1 MSAEGSGSVSRRK
14 LLDSFA
20 LLSYL
25 NKEIGFEKVRE
36 ALAEAQISDGSLLM
50 NEINVGETYYIL
62 HRQRGVQKAEYF
74 LDTVLVG
81 LPILLVQNDFQDVID
96 AARIKAEYPLSFGDC
111 FAVATARRENALI
124 LTGDPEFKK
133 IEHLTKIEWL
143 SE

>member
-1 MSAEGSGSVSRRK
+1 M
-14 LLDSFA
+14 
-20 LLSYL
+20 LSYL
-25 NKEIGFEKVRE
+25 NKETGFEKVRE
-36 ALAEAQISDGSLLM
+36 ALAEAQVSDGSLLM

-96 AARIKAEYPLSFGDC
+96 AARIKAEYPLSFADC
-111 FAVATARRENALI
+111 FAVATARRESAII

-133 IEHLTKIEWL
+133 IDHLAKIEWL
-143 SE
+143 NK

>member
-1 MSAEGSGSVSRRK
+1 VSRRK

-25 NKEIGFEKVRE
+25 NKERGFEKVRE
-36 ALAEAQISDGSLLM
+36 ALAEAQVSDGSVLM
-50 NEINVGETYYIL
+50 NEVNVGETYYIL
-62 HRQRGVQKAEYF
+62 HRQRGVQEAEYF

-81 LPILLVQNDFQDVID
+81 LPILLVQNDFQN
-96 AARIKAEYPLSFGDC
+96 LSFADC
-111 FAVATARRENALI
+111 FAVATARRESAII

-133 IEHLTKIEWL
+133 IEHLAKIEWL

>member
-1 MSAEGSGSVSRRK
+1 VSRRK

-36 ALAEAQISDGSLLM
+36 ALAEAQVSDGSLLM

-96 AARIKAEYPLSFGDC
+96 AARIKAEYPLSFADC
-111 FAVATARRENALI
+111 FAVATARRESAII

-133 IEHLTKIEWL
+133 IEHLAKIEWL

>member
-1 MSAEGSGSVSRRK
+1 MSRRK

-25 NKEIGFEKVRE
+25 NKETGFEKVRE
-36 ALAEAQISDGSLLM
+36 ALAEAQVSDGSVLM
-50 NEINVGETYYIL
+50 NEVNVGETHYIL
-62 HRQRGVQKAEYF
+62 HRQRGVQEAEYF

-96 AARIKAEYPLSFGDC
+96 AARIKAEYPLSFADC
-111 FAVATARRENALI
+111 FAVATARRESAII

-133 IEHLTKIEWL
+133 IEHLAKIEWL
-143 SE
+143 NK

>member
-1 MSAEGSGSVSRRK
+1 VSRRK
-14 LLDSFA
+14 LLGSFA

-36 ALAEAQISDGSLLM
+36 ALAEVQVSDGSLVM

-62 HRQRGVQKAEYF
+62 HRERGMQQAEYF
-74 LDTVLVG
+74 LDTVLVS
-81 LPILLVQNDFQDVID
+81 LPIRLVQNDLQDVID
-96 AARIKAEYPLSFGDC
+96 AARIKAEYPLSFADC
-111 FAVATARRENALI
+111 FAVATARRERAII

-133 IEHLTKIEWL
+133 IEHLVRIEWL

>member
-1 MSAEGSGSVSRRK
+1 MSRRK

-25 NKEIGFEKVRE
+25 NKEIGFEKVLE
-36 ALAEAQISDGSLLM
+36 ALAEAQVSEGFLLM

-62 HRQRGVQKAEYF
+62 HRQRGVKEAEYF

-81 LPILLVQNDFQDVID
+81 LPIRLVQNDFQDVID

-111 FAVATARRENALI
+111 FVVATARRENAII
-124 LTGDPEFKK
+124 LTGDPEFKT
-133 IEHLTKIEWL
+133 IEHLAKIKWL
-143 SE
+143 SG

>member
-1 MSAEGSGSVSRRK
+1 MSRRK

-25 NKEIGFEKVRE
+25 NKETGFEKVRE
-36 ALAEAQISDGSLLM
+36 ALADAQVSDGSVLM
-50 NEINVGETYYIL
+50 NEVNVGETYYIL
-62 HRQRGVQKAEYF
+62 HRQRGVQEAEYF

-96 AARIKAEYPLSFGDC
+96 AARIKAEYPLSFADC
-111 FAVATARRENALI
+111 FAVATARRESAII

-133 IEHLTKIEWL
+133 IEHLAKIESL
-143 SE
+143 SK

>member
-1 MSAEGSGSVSRRK
+1 
-14 LLDSFA
+14 LDSFA

-25 NKEIGFEKVRE
+25 NKETGFEKVRE
-36 ALAEAQISDGSLLM
+36 ALAEAQVSDGSVLM
-50 NEINVGETYYIL
+50 NEVNVGETYYIL
-62 HRQRGVQKAEYF
+62 HRQRGVQEAEYF

-96 AARIKAEYPLSFGDC
+96 AARIKAEYPLSFADC
-111 FAVATARRENALI
+111 FAVATAIRESAII

-133 IEHLTKIEWL
+133 IEHLAKIEWL

>member
-1 MSAEGSGSVSRRK
+1 VSRRK

-25 NKEIGFEKVRE
+25 NKERGFEKVRE
-36 ALAEAQISDGSLLM
+36 ALAEAQVSDGSVLM
-50 NEINVGETYYIL
+50 NEVNVGETYYIL
-62 HRQRGVQKAEYF
+62 HRQRGVQEAEYF

-81 LPILLVQNDFQDVID
+81 LPILLVQNDFQNVID
-96 AARIKAEYPLSFGDC
+96 AARIKAEYPLSFADC
-111 FAVATARRENALI
+111 FAVATARRESAII

-133 IEHLTKIEWL
+133 IEHLAKIEWL

>member
-1 MSAEGSGSVSRRK
+1 MNDEGSGSVSQRK

-25 NKEIGFEKVRE
+25 NKETGFEKVRE
-36 ALAEAQISDGSLLM
+36 ALSVAQVSDGSVLM
-50 NEINVGETYYIL
+50 NEINAGETYYIL
-62 HRQRGVQKAEYF
+62 HRQRGVEEAEYF

-96 AARIKAEYPLSFGDC
+96 AARIKAEYPLSFADC
-111 FAVATARRENALI
+111 FAVATARRENAII
-124 LTGDPEFKK
+124 LTGDPEFKQ
-133 IEHLTKIEWL
+133 IEHLAKIEWL

>member
-1 MSAEGSGSVSRRK
+1 MSRRK

-25 NKEIGFEKVRE
+25 NKETGFEKVRE
-36 ALAEAQISDGSLLM
+36 ALSKAQVSDGSVLM

-62 HRQRGVQKAEYF
+62 HRQRGVQEAEYF

-96 AARIKAEYPLSFGDC
+96 AARIKADYPLSFADC
-111 FAVATARRENALI
+111 FAVATARRESAVI
-124 LTGDPEFKK
+124 LTGDPEFKQ
-133 IEHLTKIEWL
+133 IEHLAKIEWL
-143 SE
+143 SR